1 MTIAEIQ
8 RAIEG
13 LAEDEHTKLATC
25 IAERDRAVWD
35 AELERDFSA
44 GGAGSALLENVR
56 QQVQRGESRPLAE
69 GSRRA

>member
-8 RAIEG
+8 RAIEA
-13 LAEDEHTKLATC
+13 LAEDEQAKLATW

-44 GGAGSALLENVR
+44 GGAGI
-56 QQVQRGESRPLAE
+56 
-69 GSRRA
+69 